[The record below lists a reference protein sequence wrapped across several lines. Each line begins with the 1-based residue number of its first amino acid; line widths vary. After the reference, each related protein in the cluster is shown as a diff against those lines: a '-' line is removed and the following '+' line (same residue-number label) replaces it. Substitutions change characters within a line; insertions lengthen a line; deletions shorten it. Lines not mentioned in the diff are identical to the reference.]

1 MAYLM
6 RRFNVTQAGNGQM
19 RVVAS
24 LVAGT
29 KEKVMVIEVGD
40 EQHLLGVTAHN
51 INHLAKLEKP
61 LTNTKAGPNQLPIDG
76 KQGFQQKLVQA
87 MAQTISGKGKNDA

>member
-1 MAYLM
+1 
-6 RRFNVTQAGNGQM
+6 M

-40 EQHLLGVTAHN
+40 EQHLLGVTSN
-51 INHLAKLEKP
+51 TINHLAKLEKP
-61 LTNTKAGPNQLPIDG
+61 LNTSADVNPPLEKTTNS
-76 KQGFQQKLVQA
+76 FQNKLVEA
-87 MAQTISGKGKNDA
+87 MAQHVRGKNPKGTA

>member
-1 MAYLM
+1 
-6 RRFNVTQAGNGQM
+6 M

-40 EQHLLGVTAHN
+40 EQHLLGVTAN
-51 INHLAKLEKP
+51 TINHLAKLEKP
-61 LTNTKAGPNQLPIDG
+61 LNTSADATSSTGQTTDSFKS
-76 KQGFQQKLVQA
+76 KLVDA
-87 MAQTISGKGKNDA
+87 MAQHVRGKNEKGTA